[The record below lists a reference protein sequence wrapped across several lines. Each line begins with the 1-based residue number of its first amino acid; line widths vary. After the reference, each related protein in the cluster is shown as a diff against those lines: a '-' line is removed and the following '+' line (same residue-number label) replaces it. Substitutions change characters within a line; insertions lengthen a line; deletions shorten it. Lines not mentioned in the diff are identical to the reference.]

1 MRHKQGKL
9 IVIDGIDQSGKKTQT
24 QLLARKARSLGYTCS
39 IWSFPD
45 YTTPLGRQLKNYLA
59 GENQFDFHTVHLLY
73 AANKWERASLIQNQI
88 EHGRIVIINRYTPSN
103 LAYGTSHGLMLNWL
117 KSLEDELP
125 RPDVVLIL
133 DVPPKVSFGRKRQ
146 RRDVHEE
153 SLPYLT
159 NVRIAYLHL
168 AKKFHW
174 KIVSGTKDPRAV
186 HIEVWKR
193 VLPIMPARSR
203 QSQSNLFEH

>member
-1 MRHKQGKL
+1 MRDKRGKL

-24 QLLARKARSLGYTCS
+24 QFLARKIRALGYVCS
-39 IWSFPD
+39 IWNFPD
-45 YTTPLGRQLKNYLA
+45 YATPLGRQLKNYLV

-88 EHGRIVIINRYTPSN
+88 EQRRIVIINRYTPSN
-103 LAYGTSHGLMLNWL
+103 LAYGTSHGLRLNWL

-125 RPDVVLIL
+125 RPDIVLIL
-133 DVPPKVSFGRKRQ
+133 DVPPKVSFRRKRQ

-159 NVRIAYLHL
+159 KVRIAYLRL

-174 KIVSGTKDPRAV
+174 KIVSGSNDPRAV

-193 VLPIMPARSR
+193 VLPIMAGSR
-203 QSQSNLFEH
+203 QTSSNLFEH